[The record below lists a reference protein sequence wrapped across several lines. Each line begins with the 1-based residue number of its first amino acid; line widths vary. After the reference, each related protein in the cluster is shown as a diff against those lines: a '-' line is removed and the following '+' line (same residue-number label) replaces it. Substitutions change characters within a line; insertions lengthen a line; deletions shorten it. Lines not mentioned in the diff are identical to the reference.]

1 VAHRERRG
9 LGRARPATQEHGWR
23 FAQPDAGARSR
34 ARRAWSV
41 AATAGV
47 RMGMRAGTVEWQFQR
62 KEAARVVTPLL
73 GVAGVSNEIQL
84 MPKVSAGD
92 VKAEIE
98 MALKRDAQI
107 DADSITVET
116 SGSTVTLRGNVGSW
130 GEREEAEDTA
140 FSAPGVARVNNLI
153 EINY

>member
-1 VAHRERRG
+1 
-9 LGRARPATQEHGWR
+9 
-23 FAQPDAGARSR
+23 
-34 ARRAWSV
+34 
-41 AATAGV
+41 
-47 RMGMRAGTVEWQFQR
+47 MGMRAGTVEWQFQR